1 MSSSILDGTSQDKA
15 AVFQIN
21 DGSAL
26 ACEVNFGSFNAQ
38 SQALHPDTGFVEMR
52 RLQSRGMD
60 VSLLAKCLA

>member
-21 DGSAL
+21 DIAAL
-26 ACEVNFGSFNAQ
+26 ACEVNFESFNTQ
-38 SQALHPDTGFVEMR
+38 SQALHGDTGFVEVGL
-52 RLQSRGMD
+52 LQSRGVD